1 MSRVQQLK
9 CSYLLYINYLP
20 PETKRVDILKW
31 FSVIPYKS
39 HHDLA
44 SEGRVAGTGQW
55 LFQREEFTKWQ
66 QSEKSEVL
74 WLHGIR
80 KSYITYVST
89 IPHAYI
95 ACIAGAGKT
104 KLV

>member
-1 MSRVQQLK
+1 MNEAAEVCLP
-9 CSYLLYINYLP
+9 YINYLLS
-20 PETKRVDILKW
+20 ETERVAILRW
-31 FSVIPYKS
+31 FSVIPYQG

-55 LFQREEFTKWQ
+55 LFQRKEFRHWQ

-80 KSYITYVST
+80 KLSLTL
-89 IPHAYI
+89 HHF
-95 ACIAGAGKT
+95 
-104 KLV
+104 